1 MKVVILTGGFG
12 TRISEELHLR
22 PKLMIEIGDSAEMFY
37 IGIGGHIY
45 ALEPDGE
52 AWGTLES
59 AIRFRRIAGDNSV
72 FRMNINLRAPST

>member
-1 MKVVILTGGFG
+1 MKVVILAGGFG
-12 TRISEELHLR
+12 TRISEESHLR

-52 AWGTLES
+52 A
-59 AIRFRRIAGDNSV
+59 
-72 FRMNINLRAPST
+72 